1 MKKRIFASFLAL
13 ACMATLVV
21 GCGSKEAEETQAEA
35 TEQVVEEATEKPAE
49 AAEADAVDAMIAE
62 VEVTLQNQ
70 LGVEPE
76 SGKGERIGV
85 LIITTTNEFWN
96 NMKNRYEEAA
106 ADLGIEVEVFEAAAE
121 DDTQGQL
128 DALNTMLTMDFDAII
143 VSPIN
148 GTNLIPGIVAAN
160 EAGIPIINLGPGVDL
175 EALEAAGGHLDGK
188 ITVNFEEQ
196 GQTVAND
203 MISRLPEGGEVA
215 ILGGLEGAGQSVGR
229 TNGAKSVFEAT
240 DGIDLVAVQ
249 ACDWDTEKAYEATK
263 DILTAHPELKGIFA
277 CNDNMALA
285 AVQALQEMGNEDV
298 LVYGVDYTSD
308 AKAAIE
314 EGTMMGSMTYSS
326 VAYTRAAE
334 KMAMILAQGGSFE
347 GPVYLPL
354 TLINQDNVAE
364 LEGWR

>member
-215 ILGGLEGAGQSVGR
+215 ILGGLEGAERWKNKRRQVR
-229 TNGAKSVFEAT
+229 
-240 DGIDLVAVQ
+240 I
-249 ACDWDTEKAYEATK
+249 
-263 DILTAHPELKGIFA
+263 
-277 CNDNMALA
+277 
-285 AVQALQEMGNEDV
+285 
-298 LVYGVDYTSD
+298 
-308 AKAAIE
+308 
-314 EGTMMGSMTYSS
+314 
-326 VAYTRAAE
+326 
-334 KMAMILAQGGSFE
+334 
-347 GPVYLPL
+347 
-354 TLINQDNVAE
+354 
-364 LEGWR
+364 